1 MRENSYITL
10 GVDRLRSTSGSYS
23 LTAAKRSHC
32 GSCRSCSGV
41 ACRNCPVTAEYN
53 RLFDIFCD
61 REEAR
66 QERFNNSLS
75 AILSKYGQ
83 RRKVAATA

>member
-1 MRENSYITL
+1 MTMKENTFVTL
-10 GVDRLRSTSGSYS
+10 GIDRLRSTSGSYS
-23 LTAAKRSHC
+23 LTTAKRNHC

-66 QERFNNSLS
+66 QERFNSSLS
-75 AILSKYGQ
+75 ALLSKYGQ
-83 RRKVAATA
+83 KRKIAC